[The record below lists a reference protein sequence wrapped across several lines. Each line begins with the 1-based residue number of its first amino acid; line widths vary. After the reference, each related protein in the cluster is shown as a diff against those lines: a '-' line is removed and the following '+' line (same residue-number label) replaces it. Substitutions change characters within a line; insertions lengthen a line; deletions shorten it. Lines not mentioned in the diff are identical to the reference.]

1 MGRYWGSESE
11 MGGAGT
17 SSGSEGEVQRGPKAF
32 VVGEAR
38 VILARPK
45 RPGCLRLSSHNKN
58 AALLDTS

>member
-1 MGRYWGSESE
+1 